1 MLRGVL
7 FDFDGTLAD
16 SFDAIAESVNFV
28 RAENQLP
35 ALRFEEIK
43 SHVGH
48 GLEHLMEKMLPGC
61 DIRQAKNAYHAH
73 HRIHMKMH
81 TRLYPNAREFLSKL
95 QLSGIS
101 MGVCS
106 NKPVGFTT
114 ELIEHLG
121 ISEFFNVV
129 LGPEDVPSPKPAPDM
144 LIEAAKRL
152 KIKHNEVVYVGDM
165 DVDIKASGAAGMEV
179 WIVRHDDSSFKISEE
194 IASENIHVSFLEI
207 EERKSSLFVAH
218 NGK

>member
-16 SFDAIAESVNFV
+16 SFEAIAESVNFV
-28 RAENQLP
+28 RAENRLP
-35 ALRFEEIK
+35 QLRFDEIK
-43 SHVGH
+43 AHVGH
-48 GLEHLMEKMLPGC
+48 GLEYLMQKMLPGC
-61 DIRQAKNAYHAH
+61 DIGQAKKAYHAH
-73 HRIHMKMH
+73 HKIHMKTH
-81 TRLYPNAREFLSKL
+81 TRLYPNAREFLNKL
-95 QLSGIS
+95 HLSGIS

-114 ELIEHLG
+114 ELIDHLG
-121 ISEFFNVV
+121 ISAYFKVV

-152 KIKHNEVVYVGDM
+152 KIRQNEVVYVGDM
-165 DVDIKASGAAGMEV
+165 DIDIKASVAAGMEV
-179 WIVRHDDSSFKISEE
+179 WIVRHDDSSFNISEK
-194 IASENIHVSFLEI
+194 IAIENLHHSFLEI
-207 EERKSSLFVAH
+207 EKRKSWLFVTH

>member
-28 RAENQLP
+28 RTENQLP
-35 ALRFEEIK
+35 ELRFEEIK

-61 DIRQAKNAYHAH
+61 DIGQAKKAYHAH
-73 HRIHMKMH
+73 HKIHMKTH

-121 ISEFFNVV
+121 INSFFKVV
-129 LGPEDVPSPKPAPDM
+129 LGPEDVPNPKPAPDM

-152 KIKHNEVVYVGDM
+152 KIKHDEVVYVGDM

>member
-28 RAENQLP
+28 RTENHLP
-35 ALRFEEIK
+35 ELRFEEIK

-61 DIRQAKNAYHAH
+61 DVGQAKKAYHAH
-73 HRIHMKMH
+73 HKIHMKTH
-81 TRLYPNAREFLSKL
+81 TRLYPNAREFLSML

-121 ISEFFNVV
+121 ISSFFKVV
-129 LGPEDVPSPKPAPDM
+129 LGPEDVPNPKPAPDM

-194 IASENIHVSFLEI
+194 IASENIHISFLEI
-207 EERKSSLFVAH
+207 EKRKSSLFVAH
-218 NGK
+218 SGK

>member
-28 RAENQLP
+28 RTENQLP
-35 ALRFEEIK
+35 ELRFEEIK

-61 DIRQAKNAYHAH
+61 DIGQAKKAYHAH
-73 HRIHMKMH
+73 HKIHMKTH

-121 ISEFFNVV
+121 ITSFFKVV
-129 LGPEDVPSPKPAPDM
+129 LGPEDVPNPKPAPDM

-152 KIKHNEVVYVGDM
+152 KIKHDEVVYVGDM

>member
-28 RAENQLP
+28 RTENHLP
-35 ALRFEEIK
+35 ELRFEEIK

-61 DIRQAKNAYHAH
+61 DVGQAKKAYHAH
-73 HRIHMKMH
+73 HKIHMKTH

-95 QLSGIS
+95 QLFGIS

-121 ISEFFNVV
+121 ISSFFKVV
-129 LGPEDVPSPKPAPDM
+129 LGPEDVPNPKPAPDM

-194 IASENIHVSFLEI
+194 IASENIHISFLEI
-207 EERKSSLFVAH
+207 EKRKSSLFVAH
-218 NGK
+218 SGK

>member
-28 RAENQLP
+28 RTENHLP
-35 ALRFEEIK
+35 ELRFEEIK

-61 DIRQAKNAYHAH
+61 DVGQAKKAYHAH
-73 HRIHMKMH
+73 HKIHMKTH
-81 TRLYPNAREFLSKL
+81 TRLYPNAREFLSML

-121 ISEFFNVV
+121 ISSFFKVV
-129 LGPEDVPSPKPAPDM
+129 LGPEDVPNPKPAPDM

-194 IASENIHVSFLEI
+194 IASENIHISFLEI
-207 EERKSSLFVAH
+207 
-218 NGK
+218 

>member
-1 MLRGVL
+1 MLRGML

-16 SFDAIAESVNFV
+16 SFEAIAESVNFV
-28 RAENQLP
+28 RSENHLP
-35 ALRFEEIK
+35 KLRFEEIK
-43 SHVGH
+43 AHVGH

-61 DIRQAKNAYHAH
+61 DIGDAKKAYHAH
-73 HRIHMKMH
+73 HKIHMKSH
-81 TRLYPNAREFLSKL
+81 TRLYPHAREFLNKL
-95 QLSGIS
+95 HLSGIS

-121 ISEFFNVV
+121 ISAFFKVI
-129 LGPEDVPSPKPAPDM
+129 LGPEDVPNPKPAPDM

-152 KIKHNEVVYVGDM
+152 QINHNEVVYVGDM
-165 DVDIKASGAAGMEV
+165 DVDIKASGAAGMDV
-179 WIVRHDDSSFKISEE
+179 WIIRHDDTSFQILEKIA
-194 IASENIHVSFLEI
+194 IENIYGSFLEI
-207 EERKSSLFVAH
+207 EERKSWLFVGH